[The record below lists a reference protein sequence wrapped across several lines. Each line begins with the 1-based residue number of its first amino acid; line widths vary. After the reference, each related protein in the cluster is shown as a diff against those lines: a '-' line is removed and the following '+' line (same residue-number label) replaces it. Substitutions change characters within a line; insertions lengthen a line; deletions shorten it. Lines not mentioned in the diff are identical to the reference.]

1 MLLPIVVGETLN
13 RRASGHMPLRRTN
26 RAEPRRSSHNA
37 ITPPN
42 VIAEPMRAAWR
53 ILFALA
59 PTLGLG
65 LVSSAAKA
73 SDCEP
78 GVLGTSRVLTIEAKT
93 TPQIGKP
100 FASTLLESH
109 EVILTFDD
117 GPRSTTTA
125 RVLDALARQCV
136 RAVFFVIGQNGVAHP
151 ELLRREHAEGH
162 TIGYHTW
169 SHPLLDRLLPSVAE
183 AEIDHGIDAVERVLY
198 GEGARAPAT
207 RFFRFPGLA
216 SSPTL
221 LDRLAGRGIVTFGAD
236 FWASDWR
243 PMTPEAELKLV
254 MQRLNTAGRG
264 IVLFHDTKAQTA
276 AMLPAFLEALRDQNY
291 RVVVVVPAP

>member
-1 MLLPIVVGETLN
+1 MSAG
-13 RRASGHMPLRRTN
+13 
-26 RAEPRRSSHNA
+26 
-37 ITPPN
+37 
-42 VIAEPMRAAWR
+42 WR
-53 ILFALA
+53 ILCALA
-59 PTLGLG
+59 TTFG
-65 LVSSAAKA
+65 LVCSVAKA
-73 SDCEP
+73 ADCER
-78 GVLGTSRVLTIEAKT
+78 GVLGTSRVLAIDAKA
-93 TPQIGKP
+93 TPRIGKP
-100 FASTLLESH
+100 FASTLLDSH

-125 RVLDALARQCV
+125 QVLDALARQCV

-151 ELLRREHAEGH
+151 ELLRRERAEGH

-169 SHPLLDRLLPSVAE
+169 SHPLLDRLPPTVAE

-198 GEGARAPAT
+198 GERERAPPS

-236 FWASDWR
+236 LWASDWR
-243 PMTPEAELKLV
+243 VMRPDAELKLV
-254 MQRLNTAGRG
+254 MQRLSTLGRG

-276 AMLPAFLEALRDQNY
+276 AMLPAFLEALREQNY
-291 RVVVVVPAP
+291 RVVAVVPAP